1 MEKWTIRKNKE
12 KQHLIITKWW
22 SKKLVKHLA
31 KKRYLWCANLF
42 NPNIWH
48 FTLPQQSPL
57 HFLFYCKVRRKG
69 IISQKC
75 EISTIEL
82 GGRLGGTWAAGRTPR
97 ENFLS
102 PTLASFCAPPPDWLC
117 IVACLGV
124 VSFGEVKFRDGGEP
138 TEARGG
144 GTLSDFHFSIFV
156 FNFLLF
162 TSQFALRLR
171 FSISFFTFPFS
182 FLTFWFSLRHFAF
195 RLTFPFSLTFWF
207 SLRYFAFR
215 FYFTFPFLF
224 LTFLFF
230 PIYFVLLFIFI
241 YALNSYFQ
249 FLFLLLNKK
258 TENQN

>member
-1 MEKWTIRKNKE
+1 M
-12 KQHLIITKWW
+12 
-22 SKKLVKHLA
+22 A

-97 ENFLS
+97 QNFLS
-102 PTLASFCAPPPDWLC
+102 PTLASFCAPPGLTLHC
-117 IVACLGV
+117 CL
-124 VSFGEVKFRDGGEP
+124 FRSCFVWRGKIPRRGRTCRSPGG
-138 TEARGG
+138 A
-144 GTLSDFHFSIFV
+144 LSDFHFSIFV

-171 FSISFFTFPFS
+171 FSILFFTFPFS
-182 FLTFWFSLRHFAF
+182 FLTF
-195 RLTFPFSLTFWF
+195 
-207 SLRYFAFR
+207 
-215 FYFTFPFLF
+215 
-224 LTFLFF
+224 
-230 PIYFVLLFIFI
+230 
-241 YALNSYFQ
+241 
-249 FLFLLLNKK
+249 
-258 TENQN
+258 